1 MSDTH
6 STESNP
12 KIAMLSRSGR
22 TTELF
27 IGVYYHRLIMSA
39 ASRGL
44 RTVVRHP
51 ATLLLAVLAAWSSTL
66 PIGVGPD
73 SEFHLAS
80 TWCAAGIREGQCE
93 SGSEALTRRVP
104 AEVVGQCPLML
115 ATSVCLQMTRLSQ
128 PSEMRE
134 TTWVNTSGTYVDAY
148 YWINSLLVT
157 DNVEWSVVAIRM
169 LGVALFV
176 AVFAVALSVAT
187 ARIRRSLV
195 IAIGVTAPSYLWLV
209 SLVTGQSWT
218 TTGLAGY
225 WLFAL
230 VAGES
235 VDWSDRRRR
244 TAVAGMVGCAA
255 LVAASRTDGVALLF
269 VSTAICAVIA
279 LERRSVSLGR
289 QMLVA
294 CGTAL
299 VGFVVLRFVLSP
311 SYFRYFLAVF
321 AGEHDLLSKY
331 NFTSAELMFH
341 NIHHSAEFVMASLA
355 GQHQTVG
362 DPTIVGPTVYLVSFA
377 LGGLAFL
384 VSGRPTRQFWIALAG
399 VTVALVV
406 YPVLAALRNGET
418 MIQEFIPRYLAPF
431 AIPAVGLLL
440 IHAPGVAR
448 LDTMSSSVR
457 RLLVGI
463 IAVSHA
469 SALHLAMRFAVS
481 GDNLGVSS
489 WNLNKWVLWWWSIG
503 PSPMTMWMLGSVALP
518 MLVNAQLK
526 ETIDA

>member
-1 MSDTH
+1 
-6 STESNP
+6 
-12 KIAMLSRSGR
+12 
-22 TTELF
+22 
-27 IGVYYHRLIMSA
+27 
-39 ASRGL
+39 
-44 RTVVRHP
+44 
-51 ATLLLAVLAAWSSTL
+51 
-66 PIGVGPD
+66 
-73 SEFHLAS
+73 
-80 TWCAAGIREGQCE
+80 
-93 SGSEALTRRVP
+93 
-104 AEVVGQCPLML
+104 
-115 ATSVCLQMTRLSQ
+115 
-128 PSEMRE
+128 MRE
-134 TTWVNTSGTYVDAY
+134 TTWLNTLGGYVAAY
-148 YWINSLLVT
+148 YWVNSFLIT
-157 DNVEWSVVAIRM
+157 DNVKWSIVAIRM

-176 AVFAVALSVAT
+176 AVFAAALLVAT
-187 ARIRRSLV
+187 PRIRRSLV

-218 TTGLAGY
+218 IAGLAGF
-225 WLFAL
+225 WVFAI

-269 VSTAICAVIA
+269 VTATICAVIV

-321 AGEHDLLSKY
+321 AGKHDLLSKY
-331 NFTSAELMFH
+331 DFSSGELVFH
-341 NIHHSAEFVMASLA
+341 NVHHSAEFVVVSLA
-355 GQHQTVG
+355 GVHQTLG
-362 DPTIVGPTVYLVSFA
+362 DPSIVGPTVYLVSFA
-377 LGGLAFL
+377 LGGLAFF
-384 VSGRPTRQFWIALAG
+384 VAGRPTRQFWIALSG

-406 YPVLAALRNGET
+406 YPVLATLRNGET

-440 IHAPGVAR
+440 VFAPGAAR
-448 LDTMSSSVR
+448 LDTMSNSAR

-463 IAVSHA
+463 VAVSHA
-469 SALHLAMRFAVS
+469 SALHIALRFAVS